1 MHLDLIREDMTQPPV
16 AVIRNLEPEPA
27 EPFGFGTRIIQ
38 EPEVDKMSKQ
48 VVIDM
53 SEKVKNGTGKD
64 PEQLFWR
71 ILVLVCLGI
80 DHIPTGF

>member
-1 MHLDLIREDMTQPPV
+1 MEPTIR
-16 AVIRNLEPEPA
+16 
-27 EPFGFGTRIIQ
+27 FGSGIHIIQ

-71 ILVLVCLGI
+71 ILVLVCLGM
-80 DHIPTGF
+80 DHVEGMI

>member
-1 MHLDLIREDMTQPPV
+1 ML
-16 AVIRNLEPEPA
+16 
-27 EPFGFGTRIIQ
+27 
-38 EPEVDKMSKQ
+38 EPEVDKMNKQ

-71 ILVLVCLGI
+71 ILVLVCLGM